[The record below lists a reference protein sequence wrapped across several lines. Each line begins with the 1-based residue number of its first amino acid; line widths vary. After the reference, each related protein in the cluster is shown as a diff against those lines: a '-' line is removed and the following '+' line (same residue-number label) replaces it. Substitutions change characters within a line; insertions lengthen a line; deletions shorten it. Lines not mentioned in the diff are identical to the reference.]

1 MSPSADRL
9 VARARRRIGRTRPE
23 ELGSVAAIGGLII
36 DIRPVGQRALEGTLP
51 GALVVERN
59 VLEWRLDPNGSHRLP
74 DVTDF
79 DRPVVV
85 FCSQGYASSLA
96 AASLRFLGYRRV
108 SDLVG
113 GYQAWRAWVDADL
126 AVPTDG
132 DAVIGHQRSPA

>member
-1 MSPSADRL
+1 M
-9 VARARRRIGRTRPE
+9 
-23 ELGSVAAIGGLII
+23 AAIGGLII
-36 DIRPVGQRALEGTLP
+36 DIRPVGQRAVEGTLP

-59 VLEWRLDPNGSHRLP
+59 VLEWRLDPDGSHRLP

-96 AASLRFLGYRRV
+96 AASLRSLGYRRV

-113 GYQAWRAWVDADL
+113 GYQAWRAWVDAGL
-126 AVPTDG
+126 AVPADG